1 MEERESHFF
10 FWFVAWWGSEDVK
23 RMNITEVLSAADVP
37 DEQGS
42 RTLTEPSKP
51 ETVLPKS

>member
-1 MEERESHFF
+1 MNPIVF
-10 FWFVAWWGSEDVK
+10 FWFVAWWGSDDVK

>member
-1 MEERESHFF
+1 MKINLVASLMEENPNESHIF

-42 RTLTEPSKP
+42 RT
-51 ETVLPKS
+51 